1 MSYAIPE
8 VPTSVATQLQRERL
22 LAQEAKFEKGI
33 KGHEDEEDLISVLRE
48 AGHLGRPGG
57 RRGSWARRFSKLS
70 DGLDAHVDVGT
81 RHNRQS
87 DASTVWEV
95 T

>member
-8 VPTSVATQLQRERL
+8 IPKSVTTQMRRERL

-33 KGHEDEEDLISVLRE
+33 NGREDEEELITVLRE
-48 AGHLGRPGG
+48 AGHLGRPNG

-70 DGLDAHVDVGT
+70 DGLDAHVDVAA